1 MKEKKS
7 RKAKLIL
14 FWMMGDT
21 RSSIFYSERKRL
33 HLVGGEKDDIL

>member
-14 FWMMGDT
+14 FWMMGVLAAVYFIL
-21 RSSIFYSERKRL
+21 R
-33 HLVGGEKDDIL
+33 EKDYI

>member
-14 FWMMGDT
+14 FWMMGVLAAVYFILREKD
-21 RSSIFYSERKRL
+21 Y

>member
-14 FWMMGDT
+14 FWMMWVLAAVYFIL
-21 RSSIFYSERKRL
+21 R
-33 HLVGGEKDDIL
+33 EKDYI

>member
-14 FWMMGDT
+14 FWMMGVLAAV
-21 RSSIFYSERKRL
+21 YSERKRL